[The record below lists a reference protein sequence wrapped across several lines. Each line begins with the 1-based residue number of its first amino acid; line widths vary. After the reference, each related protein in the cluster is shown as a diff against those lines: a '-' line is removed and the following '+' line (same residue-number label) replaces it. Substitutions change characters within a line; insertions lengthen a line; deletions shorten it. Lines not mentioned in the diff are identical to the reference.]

1 VREENAIMTAM
12 PKTSHLRIDPL
23 DRALA
28 LIADAG
34 DAPPS
39 LTELARAVALSPSH
53 LQRAFRKRFG
63 VSPAEYARS
72 LRLKNLKTALRAA
85 PRVTDAIYDAG
96 YGSGSRVYE
105 KTGQLLGM
113 TPATYR
119 RGAAGV
125 ALKYTTLRIPLGRLL
140 VAATERGICSV
151 ALGNDDEALL
161 ADLHAEFPKAS
172 IERVDAGRDE
182 WLAAIVAR
190 VNAEIGNAAPGPAAT
205 LPPIDIRATAF
216 QWRVWQALQTVPRG
230 STRSYADIADAIG
243 APRAVRAVANACARN
258 RLAIVVPCHRVIRED
273 GSLGG
278 YRWGVERKQALLRRE
293 GARPG

>member
-1 VREENAIMTAM
+1 MTAM
-12 PKTSHLRIDPL
+12 PKHTDLHIDPL

-34 DAPPS
+34 DTPLRLAD
-39 LTELARAVALSPSH
+39 LARSVGLSPGH

-72 LRLKNLKTALRAA
+72 LRLKNLKSALRAA

-96 YGSGSRVYE
+96 FGSGSRVYE
-105 KTGQLLGM
+105 KTGELLGM

-125 ALKYTTLRIPLGRLL
+125 ALRYTTLRIPLGRLL

-151 ALGNDDEALL
+151 ALGGDDDQLV
-161 ADLHAEFPKAS
+161 ADLRSEFPKAS

-182 WLAAIVAR
+182 WLAAVVAR
-190 VNAEIGNAAPGPAAT
+190 VSAELGDTAPGESVP

-216 QWRVWQALQTVPRG
+216 QWRVWQALQRIPRG
-230 STRSYADIADAIG
+230 STRSYTDIAGDIG
-243 APRAVRAVANACARN
+243 APRSVRAVANACGRN

-278 YRWGVERKQALLRRE
+278 YRWGIARKQALLERETRRS
-293 GARPG
+293 A

>member
-1 VREENAIMTAM
+1 MTAM
-12 PKTSHLRIDPL
+12 PKTADLHIDPL

-34 DAPPS
+34 DTPPR
-39 LTELARAVALSPSH
+39 LTELARAVALSPTH

-72 LRLKNLKTALRAA
+72 LRLKSLKSALRAA

-119 RGAAGV
+119 NGAVGV
-125 ALKYTTLRIPLGRLL
+125 ALKYTTLKIPLGRLL

-151 ALGNDDEALL
+151 ALGQDDAALL
-161 ADLHAEFPKAS
+161 ADLQAEFPKAS
-172 IERVDAGRDE
+172 VERVDAGRDE

-190 VNAEIGNAAPGPAAT
+190 VEAEIGASAPVSDAA

-216 QWRVWQALQTVPRG
+216 QWRVWHALQTIPRG
-230 STRSYADIADAIG
+230 STRSYADIAAAIG
-243 APRAVRAVANACARN
+243 APHAARAVANACARN
-258 RLAIVVPCHRVIRED
+258 RLAVVVPCHRVVRAD
-273 GSLGG
+273 GSPGG

-293 GARPG
+293 AARQA

>member
-1 VREENAIMTAM
+1 MTAM
-12 PKTSHLRIDPL
+12 PKTTDLQIDPL

-28 LIADAG
+28 LIADTA
-34 DAPPS
+34 DAPPR
-39 LTELARAVALSPSH
+39 LNELARAVGLSASH

-63 VSPAEYARS
+63 VSPAEYAQS
-72 LRLKNLKTALRAA
+72 LRLKNLKSALRAA

-125 ALKYTTLRIPLGRLL
+125 ALRYTTLKIPLGRLL

-151 ALGNDDEALL
+151 ALGNDDATLL
-161 ADLHAEFPKAS
+161 AGLRDEFPKAS

-182 WLAAIVAR
+182 WLAAVVAR
-190 VNAEIGNAAPGPAAT
+190 VQADIGGAASGETAPM
-205 LPPIDIRATAF
+205 PPVDIRATAF
-216 QWRVWQALQTVPRG
+216 QWRVWQALQKIPRG
-230 STRSYADIADAIG
+230 STRSYSDIAAAIG
-243 APRAVRAVANACARN
+243 APRSVRAVANACARN
-258 RLAIVVPCHRVIRED
+258 RLAVVVPCHRVIRED

-278 YRWGVERKQALLRRE
+278 YRWGIARKQDLLARESRRR
-293 GARPG
+293 A

>member
-1 VREENAIMTAM
+1 VRKENAIMTAM
-12 PKTSHLRIDPL
+12 PKTTDLRIDPL

-34 DAPPS
+34 DVAPR
-39 LTELARAVALSPSH
+39 LADLARDVGLSPTH

-72 LRLKNLKTALRAA
+72 LRLKNLKTALRIA

-119 RGAAGV
+119 KGAVGV
-125 ALKYTTLRIPLGRLL
+125 ALKYTTLKIPLGRLL
-140 VAATERGICSV
+140 VAATDRGICSV
-151 ALGNDDEALL
+151 ALGHDDAALL
-161 ADLHAEFPKAS
+161 ADLHTEFPKAS
-172 IERVDAGRDE
+172 VERVDAGRDE

-190 VNAEIGNAAPGPAAT
+190 VEADIGAT
-205 LPPIDIRATAF
+205 ADPRVPLPPIDIRATAF
-216 QWRVWQALQTVPRG
+216 QWRVWQALQTIPRG
-230 STRSYADIADAIG
+230 ATRSYADIAAAIG
-243 APRAVRAVANACARN
+243 APRAARAVANACARN

-273 GSLGG
+273 GSPGG

-293 GARPG
+293 SARPA

>member
-1 VREENAIMTAM
+1 MTAM
-12 PKTSHLRIDPL
+12 PRNLRIDPL

-34 DAPPS
+34 DAPPR
-39 LTELARAVALSPSH
+39 LAELAHSVGLSASH

-63 VSPAEYARS
+63 VSPAEYAQS
-72 LRLKNLKTALRAA
+72 LRLKSLKSALRAA

-113 TPATYR
+113 TPAAYR

-125 ALKYTTLRIPLGRLL
+125 ALKYTTLKTPLGRLL

-151 ALGNDDEALL
+151 ALGSDDAALVG
-161 ADLHAEFPKAS
+161 ALHDEFPKAS
-172 IERVDAGRDE
+172 VERVDAGRDE
-182 WLAAIVAR
+182 WLSAIVAR
-190 VNAEIGNAAPGPAAT
+190 VQAEIGGDGEASAP

-216 QWRVWQALQTVPRG
+216 QWRVWNALQRIPRG
-230 STRSYADIADAIG
+230 STRSYSDIAAEIG
-243 APRAVRAVANACARN
+243 APRSVRAVANACGRN

-278 YRWGVERKQALLRRE
+278 YRWGIARKQTLLDREAKRR
-293 GARPG
+293 A

>member
-1 VREENAIMTAM
+1 MTAM
-12 PKTSHLRIDPL
+12 PKTTDLQIDPL

-28 LIADAG
+28 LIADTA
-34 DAPPS
+34 DAPPR
-39 LTELARAVALSPSH
+39 LNELARAVGLSASH

-63 VSPAEYARS
+63 VSPAEFAQS
-72 LRLKNLKTALRAA
+72 LRLKNLKSALRAA

-125 ALKYTTLRIPLGRLL
+125 ALRYTTLKIPLGRLL

-151 ALGNDDEALL
+151 ALGNDDATLL
-161 ADLHAEFPKAS
+161 AGLRDEFPKAS
-172 IERVDAGRDE
+172 LERVDAGRDE
-182 WLAAIVAR
+182 WLAAVVAR
-190 VNAEIGNAAPGPAAT
+190 VQADIGGATGSEAAPM
-205 LPPIDIRATAF
+205 PPVDIRATAF
-216 QWRVWQALQTVPRG
+216 QWRVWQALQKIPRG
-230 STRSYADIADAIG
+230 STRSYSDIAAAIG
-243 APRAVRAVANACARN
+243 APRSVRAVANACARN
-258 RLAIVVPCHRVIRED
+258 RLAVVVPCHRVIRED

-278 YRWGVERKQALLRRE
+278 YRWGIARKQDLLARESRRR
-293 GARPG
+293 A